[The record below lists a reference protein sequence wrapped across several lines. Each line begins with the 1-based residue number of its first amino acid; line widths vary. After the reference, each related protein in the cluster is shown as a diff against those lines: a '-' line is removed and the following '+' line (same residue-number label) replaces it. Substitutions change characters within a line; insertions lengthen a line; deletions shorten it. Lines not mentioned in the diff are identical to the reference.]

1 MARAKRTN
9 QKAENVMPNYKVV
22 VHRDRFGTKPVYINK
37 QVDSR
42 KLSEIIYGLTC
53 EYPGC
58 SISFYPEK
66 TYIITKSQSIKGQL
80 EKFLGG
86 TPQSDN

>member
-1 MARAKRTN
+1 MAPAKIKNLLKRDEAL
-9 QKAENVMPNYKVV
+9 KMPNYKIV
-22 VHRDRFGTKPVYINK
+22 VHKDKFGTRAVYTER

-42 KLSEIIYGLTC
+42 KLSQIVYGLTC

-66 TYIITKSQSIKGQL
+66 TYIITKNQSIRPQL
-80 EKFLGG
+80 EKFRG
-86 TPQSDN
+86 QK

>member
-1 MARAKRTN
+1 MS
-9 QKAENVMPNYKVV
+9 NYKVV
-22 VHRDRFGTKPVYINK
+22 VHRDKFGTKAVYTER

-58 SISFYPEK
+58 SISLYPEK
-66 TYIITKSQSIKGQL
+66 TYIIRKNQSIQHQL
-80 EKFLGG
+80 EKFLGNAP
-86 TPQSDN
+86 TTQQC

>member
-1 MARAKRTN
+1 
-9 QKAENVMPNYKVV
+9 MPNYKVV
-22 VHRDRFGTKPVYINK
+22 VHRDKFGTKAVYTER

-58 SISFYPEK
+58 SISLYPEK
-66 TYIITKSQSIKGQL
+66 TYIITKSQSIQHQL
-80 EKFLGG
+80 EKFLGNAP
-86 TPQSDN
+86 TTQQC